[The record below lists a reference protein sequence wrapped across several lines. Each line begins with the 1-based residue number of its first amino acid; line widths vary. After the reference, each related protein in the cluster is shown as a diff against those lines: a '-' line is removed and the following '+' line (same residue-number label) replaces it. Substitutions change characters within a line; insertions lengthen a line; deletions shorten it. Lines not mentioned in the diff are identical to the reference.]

1 MQAYMFQVVPGRSTS
16 WPVVVLAQNKL
27 VAIPPMRRL
36 AVPPVTVPKA
46 WISSGNADGHVEGV
60 TTVVAS
66 VPVVVFPVLHVT
78 AKVLPVPICVARP
91 PEIHRWLHPFALPV
105 LPVVVAVPVNV
116 LQLTIVG
123 LAAANAEVAGEVT
136 RSAAG
141 TVTNPANARRT
152 RRILYLSYFGPRYLR
167 RPSELMLA
175 TGTRKGARSRR
186 LR

>member
-1 MQAYMFQVVPGRSTS
+1 MQAYMFQVAPGRSTN

-27 VAIPPMRRL
+27 VATPPMRRL

-60 TTVVAS
+60 TTVVVS

-91 PEIHRWLHPFALPV
+91 AEIHRWLHPFALPV
-105 LPVVVAVPVNV
+105 LPVAVALPVNV

-123 LAAANAEVAGEVT
+123 LAAANAEVAGKVT

-141 TVTNPANARRT
+141 TATNPTNARRT
-152 RRILYLSYFGPRYLR
+152 RRIFIPLLFRSQISSGTFRVDAGDRNKER
-167 RPSELMLA
+167 R
-175 TGTRKGARSRR
+175 GD
-186 LR
+186 